1 MIQLGTHYDLVV
13 NGRCRELVPQLKLL
27 FHEEVSHSPSIT
39 NFIITLAASKTFIF
53 MHLLY
58 KDGDNP
64 MELLRGDKLNEMMDK
79 FIEFCSLN
87 TKNLVSS
94 LKHCPK
100 SQYYLSNIMSFKY
113 KIGYDYIQDNPFP
126 SQ

>member
-1 MIQLGTHYDLVV
+1 
-13 NGRCRELVPQLKLL
+13 
-27 FHEEVSHSPSIT
+27 
-39 NFIITLAASKTFIF
+39 

-58 KDGDNP
+58 EDGDNP

-79 FIEFCSLN
+79 FIEFCSFN
-87 TKNLVSS
+87 IKNLISS

-100 SQYYLSNIMSFKY
+100 SQDCLSNIMSFKY
-113 KIGYDYIQDNPFP
+113 KIGYDYIQDNYFP